1 MSNPV
6 IKALSYGRAF
16 AEVIKEKVEDELT
29 DVLSAIGKFDAENNQ
44 WFKDFTQEVQVR
56 AEREAATT
64 PNTGKP
70 VTISIDDESTDLQEM
85 IDNLRAEIA
94 GLKAELK
101 QYRDQR
107 NNY

>member
-16 AEVIKEKVEDELT
+16 AEVVKEKVEDELT

-44 WFKDFTQEVQVR
+44 WFKDFAQEVQAR
-56 AEREAATT
+56 AERESAATPT
-64 PNTGKP
+64 SGKP
-70 VTISIDDESTDLQEM
+70 VTISIDDDKPADLQET

-94 GLKAELK
+94 SLKAALK
-101 QYRDQR
+101 QYRDQT
-107 NNY
+107 NN